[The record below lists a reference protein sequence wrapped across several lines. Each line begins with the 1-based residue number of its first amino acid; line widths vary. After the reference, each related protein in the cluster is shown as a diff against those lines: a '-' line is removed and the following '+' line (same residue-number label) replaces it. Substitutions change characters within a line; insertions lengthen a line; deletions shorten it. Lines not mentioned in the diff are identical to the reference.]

1 MPLPEFNEFGDLP
14 EGKHRASLDRVAQ
27 ALLEKETLVRD
38 EVEALL
44 ADVPVESRSSDFVG
58 VKQVVPISEEQTAR

>member
-1 MPLPEFNEFGDLP
+1 MRTPRPCGCLT
-14 EGKHRASLDRVAQ
+14 KHRAALDRVAH

-44 ADVPVESRSSDFVG
+44 ADVAVESRSSDFVG
-58 VKQVVPISEEQTAR
+58 VSQVVPLRSD